1 MKPKHIKMYMEI
13 AECLARASNGVRRK
27 VGAVVIKD
35 NNIISTGYN
44 ALPRGLDGSL
54 EDEDGNT
61 RPETRHAEK
70 SALMGLIRSNESAVG
85 ATMFCNT
92 SCCYFCAI
100 DIVDAGIVKFIYKE
114 DYRLDDGLK
123 YLKENGVVVYKL
135 GED

>member
-1 MKPKHIKMYMEI
+1 MKPKHIQMYMEI

-27 VGAVVIKD
+27 VGAVIVKN

-54 EDEDGNT
+54 EDESGNT

-70 SALMGLIRSNESAVG
+70 NAMMGLIRSNEGAVG
-85 ATMFCNT
+85 ATMFCTT

-114 DYRLDDGLK
+114 DYRLDDGLR
-123 YLKENGVVVYKL
+123 YLKENGVIVYKL
-135 GED
+135 QED